1 MLGWSNE
8 QSSSASRWK
17 RRTAFSSFASF
28 GWMILSA
35 RLPEVAVSI
44 ASNTVAVPPTP
55 SLPTIF
61 TPGIGSLGSAGRE
74 GGGAGTAREVDGGRA
89 AGWVPDGGRAGGC
102 VPEGGRA
109 SG

>member
-1 MLGWSNE
+1 MI
-8 QSSSASRWK
+8 
-17 RRTAFSSFASF
+17 RTV
-28 GWMILSA
+28 SA
-35 RLPEVAVSI
+35 RLPDVAVSS

-61 TPGIGSLGSAGRE
+61 TPGIGSLGSAGRD

-89 AGWVPDGGRAGGC
+89 GGCVLEGGRAAGC

-109 SG
+109 SGAP